1 MQFGDLQYLYLVWI
15 LPAMILVAV
24 YGFRNKARRL
34 ASFADPAL
42 WARLVPGLSRR
53 RQILRVLLVL
63 AAVAL
68 FLVAL
73 LRPRWGYHWE
83 EVRRK
88 GVDLVVAVDLS
99 RSMLAGDVPPSRLER
114 AKREIADLLDM
125 LQGDRVGLVAFAGAS
140 FLQCPLTLDYGAF
153 RLFLDALG
161 PDLIPIPGT
170 AIGRAI
176 ETALEAYD
184 PSRRTSR
191 ALLLITDGEDH
202 EGKVEEAAE
211 KAKQM
216 GVRIYAIGIGS
227 DQPAPVP
234 LEDGGGDFQ
243 KDRAGQVVMTRLSE
257 PLLQK
262 IALSTGGAY
271 VRSVSGD
278 MDLRK
283 IYQEEIREKLETAEL
298 ASGKKRKW
306 EERFQWFLLAGFLLL
321 SLDAL
326 LPEGSRPAGRRPP
339 GGGRRRRLFRS
350 AAFGWAVSVISTG
363 MVLSPDRAEA
373 DSVFSKIRRAER
385 LYEEK
390 QYDKALET
398 YLDAQVERPED
409 PLLRYN
415 IGNVHYQMRN
425 YADAERAF
433 LGAAASPDPALAQ
446 KALYNLG
453 NCAYRQGRL
462 DQAVAYYQKALD
474 LDPKDEDA
482 RYNLEFV
489 REEIKRRLEEAR
501 KREEEQRAE
510 TPQQNGEGQNRQ
522 DLSEQKDQREKA
534 GEQAP
539 EFRPQQQEEKSEP
552 AGQEQPKAESSGE
565 GGMDRE
571 QEAAVSQARPGPEA
585 PAGEEEARGATEA
598 AKRLSPEEAERWLGT
613 LEENQQELL
622 KKQIQ
627 DLVGRTEY
635 RPEKDW

>member
-1 MQFGDLQYLYLVWI
+1 MQFGDLQSLYLLWI
-15 LPAMILVAV
+15 LPAMVFVAV
-24 YGFRNKARRL
+24 YGFRKKARRM

-63 AAVAL
+63 TAVAL
-68 FLVAL
+68 FLLAL

-83 EVRRK
+83 EVKRK

-99 RSMLAGDVPPSRLER
+99 RSMLASDVPPSRLER

-161 PDLIPIPGT
+161 PDLIPVPGT
-170 AIGRAI
+170 AIARAI
-176 ETALEAYD
+176 ETALEAFD
-184 PSRRTSR
+184 PARRTAR

-227 DQPAPVP
+227 DEPAPVP
-234 LEDGGGDFQ
+234 IEDGAGDFQ

-262 IALSTGGAY
+262 IALSTGGTY

-278 MDLRK
+278 VDLRK
-283 IYQEEIREKLETAEL
+283 IYEEEIRSKLETSEL

-306 EERFQWFLLAGFLLL
+306 EERFQWFLLAGVLLL
-321 SLDAL
+321 ALESLLA
-326 LPEGSRPAGRRPP
+326 EASRPARRRAQGEGAGRRF
-339 GGGRRRRLFRS
+339 FRV
-350 AAFGWAVSVISTG
+350 AAFWGAVSGAAIGTA
-363 MVLSPDRAEA
+363 LSPVQAEA
-373 DSVFSKIRRAER
+373 ESVFSKIRKAER

-390 QYDKALET
+390 QYDKALEA

-415 IGNVHYQMRN
+415 VGNAHYQIRH
-425 YADAERAF
+425 YADAEQAF
-433 LGAAASPDPALAQ
+433 LGVAASPDPALAQ

-453 NCAYRQGRL
+453 NCAYRQGKL
-462 DQAVAYYQKALD
+462 DQAVAYYQRALD
-474 LDPKDEDA
+474 LDPEDEDA

-501 KREEEQRAE
+501 KREEAQRSE
-510 TPQQNGEGQNRQ
+510 EPQQGGEEQNREDASQ
-522 DLSEQKDQREKA
+522 QRHRTEKT

-539 EFRPQQQEEKSEP
+539 QPHSQQEERSEH
-552 AGQEQPKAESSGE
+552 ADLMEPKADSPEQQEMGQ
-565 GGMDRE
+565 E
-571 QEAAVSQARPGPEA
+571 QEAAVPHARPGQEERAKEESGREA
-585 PAGEEEARGATEA
+585 SDAAEGMSPA
-598 AKRLSPEEAERWLGT
+598 EAERWLGS
-613 LEENQQELL
+613 LDENQEELL

>member
-1 MQFGDLQYLYLVWI
+1 MQFGDLQDLYLVWI

-24 YGFRNKARRL
+24 YGFRNRAKRL

-42 WARLVPGLSRR
+42 WSRLVPGFSRR

-63 AAVAL
+63 VAVAC

-73 LRPRWGYHWE
+73 LKPRWGYHWE

-153 RLFLDALG
+153 RLFLDALD
-161 PDLIPIPGT
+161 PDLIPLPGT
-170 AIGRAI
+170 AIARAI

-184 PSRRTSR
+184 TTRRTTR

-278 MDLRK
+278 LDLRK
-283 IYQEEIREKLETAEL
+283 IYQEEIREKLETADL
-298 ASGKKRKW
+298 ASGKKRKG
-306 EERFQWFLLAGFLLL
+306 EERFQWFLFAGILLL
-321 SLDAL
+321 ALESLLA
-326 LPEGSRPAGRRPP
+326 EGNRQAGLRSPAGSSWRRF
-339 GGGRRRRLFRS
+339 FR
-350 AAFGWAVSVISTG
+350 AAVLGWAVSGAAIGT
-363 MVLSPDRAEA
+363 VLSPAQARAE
-373 DSVFSKIRRAER
+373 SVFSKIRKAER

-409 PLLRYN
+409 ALLRYN
-415 IGNVHYQMRN
+415 IGNAHYQMRN
-425 YADAERAF
+425 YADAEKAF
-433 LGAAASPDPALAQ
+433 LGAASSPDPALAQ

-453 NCAYRQGRL
+453 NCAYRQGKL

-510 TPQQNGEGQNRQ
+510 TPQQKGEGQDRQ
-522 DLSEQKDQREKA
+522 EPSEQKDETEKA
-534 GEQAP
+534 GEQTLQP
-539 EFRPQQQEEKSEP
+539 QPQQQEEKSER
-552 AGQEQPKAESSGE
+552 AGQQEPNADAPEQHRT
-565 GGMDRE
+565 DQE
-571 QEAAVSQARPGPEA
+571 QEAAVPQAQPGQ
-585 PAGEEEARGATEA
+585 EERVGVEPTGGAAEA
-598 AKRLSPEEAERWLGT
+598 AGRMSPEEAERWLGT

-627 DLVGRTEY
+627 DLVGRSES